1 MQAMSFVRPR
11 RSYNQP
17 VVSAELSPQPTI
29 PLARHEGWALFS
41 AAEAMLKGALEADTG
56 IELIAGPSRRSFAPL
71 LELRHD
77 KAIAALLARHGT
89 ALLATPDAGRAVR
102 LAAHSAVSGHRSIA
116 VVANDE
122 IDLAM
127 PALRDAGRTNM
138 DRGGAMAVI
147 FEDDPWGSPDTC
159 PRQVAARLGLPCVEP
174 ANVEQVRVSVE
185 HLMQLSRA
193 ARRPVAM
200 VVHRWILRS
209 SETLEARPNR
219 VLDAVAAAVVRPR
232 RRARWAEQSDVLRV
246 ARRLEL
252 NRMQSAPNPGE
263 LLPVGFVVVG
273 PALDAINHVVHVLHL
288 HGRVPVLQLGLINP
302 IDESV
307 VQRMLGRC
315 DKVIVLEPRPGSV
328 QAQVLLVA
336 EAMRQRDEHAASV
349 TSHVRAGTS
358 TAEAAGEAAGRL
370 NPDEALHPSILSRK
384 IVPLLHL
391 IRPGLELP
399 FVADP
404 PPLAMSPPP
413 RGETL
418 GATGARALVRRV
430 LADVDQWLR
439 DREPEEPGDDGEV
452 PERVQP
458 TTLAI
463 DGSEPEGAAGQRVVT
478 VEIWTHRRFLTEG
491 IGSLRQAAWDD
502 RPWLFVVCVLDAD
515 EVTDVERL
523 ARAAVPVQRSE
534 GVRIEVADLNQRN
547 TLRDL
552 LRSVT
557 PSTRLT
563 VVIARD
569 GPPPRFDVA
578 GLEQAW
584 ARIDQLGYEP
594 RQRIVHSV
602 ESACA
607 IRRSFESP
615 LPQTPHQSDASRLH
629 TQFTLGP
636 VPRARR
642 GGAGVRIR
650 LRPLFE
656 AVEVFRDRPPA
667 SAWGNLG
674 DGRLEMPKPIHGG
687 EGVWRAHLAGFRG
700 DVPGVAARVLCDAGR
715 IMGYQVKSL
724 YDPTPIGP
732 GRRAWAQVM
741 FTRPRPDKGP
751 LPITGRLPYGEANL
765 LLGLDTQESLRA
777 IDPAGALRV
786 ANLDRTYV
794 VSNLGAFGD
803 DPGTP
808 GAGPQAAG
816 ALRAVSRD
824 EPRLLEDVAA
834 ITRNVFHTDRVTD
847 LVLIGA
853 AFQLGLIPLSH
864 EALDIAV
871 QRIESK
877 GFGRAREAFRFGRRL
892 AVDRRIFARPRLSN
906 SDEVDRVVRRTLL
919 LLRCGW
925 RGQVGWGGAG
935 VPKHRGARG
944 TGGRRG
950 GGTRLDVAQFADFM
964 TRTLE
969 CMPGLSET
977 DAGRQARRDLVV
989 ALHRC
994 LLWGGMEYARRYADL
1009 VTRLYRSDRGDT
1021 GRAMTRHAIL
1031 PLAEAMLIRDPVYV
1045 ATVATSPG
1053 HRRRARRWLNVKP
1066 SRGDRLQRRFLTRLD
1081 IAAFGRRLRLELR
1094 TSDWIAWLAALLRHR
1109 VPQDWRGTARE
1120 REIRA
1125 LVIHVVE
1132 QASRAGAEEY
1142 ERWCESLQRLHD
1154 QAVDDRLRGMALSEL
1169 HMLIGEEEATKRRSD
1184 EAT

>member
-1 MQAMSFVRPR
+1 MQAMPIVRPR

-17 VVSAELSPQPTI
+17 VVPAELSHQPTI
-29 PLARHEGWALFS
+29 PLARHEGWTLFS
-41 AAEAMLKGALEADTG
+41 AAEAVLKGALEADTC
-56 IELIAGPSRRSFAPL
+56 IELIAGPRRGSFTPL
-71 LELRHD
+71 LDLRHD
-77 KAIAALLARHGT
+77 EAVSALLARHGT
-89 ALLATPDAGRAVR
+89 ALLATPDAARAIR
-102 LAAHSAVSGHRSIA
+102 LAAHSAVSGHRSLA
-116 VVANDE
+116 LVANDE

-127 PALRDAGRTNM
+127 AALRDASRMNL

-147 FEDDPWGSPDTC
+147 FEDDPWGSPATC
-159 PRQVAARLGLPCVEP
+159 PRQAARRLGMPCVEP
-174 ANVEQVRVSVE
+174 AGVEQTRVSVE
-185 HLMQLSRA
+185 HLMRLSRA

-219 VLDAVAAAVVRPR
+219 VLDRVAAAVARPR
-232 RRARWAEQSDVLRV
+232 RRARWAEQSDVLHV

-273 PALDAINHVVHVLHL
+273 PALDAINHVVHFLHL

-315 DKVIVLEPRPGSV
+315 HEVIVLEPRPGSV

-349 TSHVRAGTS
+349 TSHAAAGS
-358 TAEAAGEAAGRL
+358 SAAEKTAETAGRL

-384 IVPLLHL
+384 IVPLLHM

-404 PPLAMSPPP
+404 PPLATPPPP

-418 GATGARALVRRV
+418 GDAGALVLVRQV

-439 DREPEEPGDDGEV
+439 DREPDEPGDDDEV

-463 DGSEPEGAAGQRVVT
+463 DGSEPEDAAGHRVVT
-478 VEIWTHRRFLTEG
+478 VETWTHRRFLTEG

-502 RPWLFVVCVLDAD
+502 RPWLFVVCVLEAD
-515 EVTDVERL
+515 DVTDVERL
-523 ARAAVPVQRSE
+523 ARAAIPVQRSE
-534 GVRIEVADLNQRN
+534 SVRIEVADLNRHN
-547 TLRDL
+547 ALRDL
-552 LRSVT
+552 LREVT
-557 PSTRLT
+557 PAARLT
-563 VVIARD
+563 VIIARD
-569 GPPPRFDVA
+569 GPPPRFDIT

-584 ARIDQLGYEP
+584 AEIDQLGYEP

-615 LPQTPHQSDASRLH
+615 QPQAAHQSGTTRLH

-642 GGAGVRIR
+642 PTGAGVRIR

-656 AVEVFRDRPPA
+656 AVEVVRDRPPA
-667 SAWGNLG
+667 SAWDNLG
-674 DGRLEMPKPIHGG
+674 EGRLEIPRPIHGG
-687 EGVWRAHLAGFRG
+687 DGIWRAHLAGFRG
-700 DVPGVAARVLCDAGR
+700 ELPGVATQVLCDAGR
-715 IMGYQVKSL
+715 IMGYHVKNL

-751 LPITGRLPYGEANL
+751 LPITGRIPYGEANL
-765 LLGLDTQESLRA
+765 LLGPDRPETLRA
-777 IDPAGALRV
+777 VDPAGALRV

-803 DPGTP
+803 EPGTP
-808 GAGPQAAG
+808 GAGPRAAG
-816 ALRAVSRD
+816 DLRATTRD
-824 EPRLLEDVAA
+824 EPRLIEDVAA
-834 ITRNVFHTDRVTD
+834 VTRSVFHTDRVTD
-847 LVLIGA
+847 LVLVGA
-853 AFQLGLIPLSH
+853 AFQLGLLPLSL

-877 GFGRAREAFRFGRRL
+877 GFGRAREALSFGRRL
-892 AVDRRIFARPRLSN
+892 AVDRRIFARPRLTD
-906 SDEVDRVVRRTLL
+906 SDDVDRVVRRTLL

-925 RGQVGWGGAG
+925 KGQVGWGGAG
-935 VPKHRGARG
+935 RAGVPG
-944 TGGRRG
+944 RG
-950 GGTRLDVAQFADFM
+950 GGGRLDVAQFADFM
-964 TRTLE
+964 KRTLRS
-969 CMPGLSET
+969 MPGLSET

-994 LLWGGMEYARRYADL
+994 LLWGGLAYARRYADL

-1021 GRAMTRHAIL
+1021 GRAMTRYAIL

-1053 HRRRARRWLNVKP
+1053 HRRRARRWLNVKA

-1081 IAAFGRRLRLELR
+1081 IAAFGRRLRLEVR
-1094 TSDWIAWLAALLRHR
+1094 TSDWIAWLLALLRHR
-1109 VPQDWRGTARE
+1109 IPQDWRGTARE

-1125 LVIHVVE
+1125 LVINVVE
-1132 QASRAGAEEY
+1132 QATGAGGDQY
-1142 ERWCESLQRLHD
+1142 ERWCESLQRVHD

-1169 HMLIGEEEATKRRSD
+1169 RMLIEPEG
-1184 EAT
+1184 